1 MKQDIKDISYNISK
15 SEELKLK
22 KEKEK
27 KLLNDFK
34 QDIRYTLLTLIQEYY
49 ERNNKLYDIINN
61 KYEICRRAEDY
72 IVDIK
77 ESVEV
82 GTVEKDAY
90 TTKKVLK
97 PKYKDYS
104 DFMIAD
110 EIEKQFL
117 SQYKYFKQLKTE
129 ENKLA
134 EETAVEIT
142 YKDLCEYYDYLQ
154 KQGYTKTPILKVLEK
169 NKQVIIDDLKDTNK
183 DLDFTDAIYK
193 KALAKVKEHYFDE
206 PPKTENVK
214 MPLGWKLFF
223 GLKVL
228 ESLKKHL

>member
-49 ERNNKLYDIINN
+49 ERNDKLYDIINN
-61 KYEICRRAEDY
+61 KDEICRRAEDY
-72 IVDIK
+72 IADIK

-82 GTVEKDAY
+82 VTVEKDTY

-97 PKYKDYS
+97 SKYKDYS

-183 DLDFTDAIYK
+183 DLDFTDTIYK